1 MNRTILGSTLTIAAL
16 AIAPSS
22 AFAKSY
28 DDSQFSVC
36 NEASVVSQGGTL
48 DALDGDPF
56 PHPARFQN
64 DLHAHRGHGV
74 GLVNAAKHSPALA
87 LCKELDGIGGG
98 TGGDGGGDGSGD
110 GGSV

>member
-1 MNRTILGSTLTIAAL
+1 MLNRTTLGPTLAIAAL

-28 DDSQFSVC
+28 DDSEFSVC
-36 NEASVVSQGGTL
+36 NEAAFVSQGGTL

-64 DLHAHRGHGV
+64 DIHAHRGHGV
-74 GLVNAAKHSPALA
+74 GLVNAAAHSPAIA
-87 LCKELDGIGGG
+87 LCKELDGIGDGDPDG
-98 TGGDGGGDGSGD
+98 NGDGDGGA
-110 GGSV
+110 V